1 MTSRFAWPLAV
12 LVVWSVSVGCGGR
25 VDEAAQG
32 SVDGGG
38 ADASSVEPVVY
49 RAGYDGLS
57 VVVIAMHPDTGAV
70 AQFGPVLPLPLLAGQ
85 GYGLDVSTLADGR
98 LVVGASGY
106 TSSTKPG
113 AATPKSAALVGDGTG
128 WKVVASD
135 SCSLTAL
142 ASPGGTLIRA
152 AHTCGEGDSA
162 TEVDEIVT
170 PDGASLWKSAQPW
183 DLLIGMA
190 PDDSYGIV
198 RSNGGLDIW
207 TLAGGEASLTTA
219 SLAID
224 ATFATSMLVGIGTQE
239 TWLDPHGAPVAVAS
253 FDADPSTLA
262 APRPSDT
269 ATSDGL
275 FPFFPDSVQV
285 AGGKLWS
292 LSDRALAPL
301 QTLPS
306 WVTAGAIAAVLPRHY
321 AIASRPNGIALVIV
335 APDGTAAPLYGDP
348 DAAPPVAPYTDI
360 VDVAAQSFTAP
371 RPWVLVEEYRV
382 PTPNAGLAG
391 QRVIDTLIFPG
402 DPATGVLP
410 ESHQLLDITGGDG
423 RIYFPSATG
432 RHVMYLGSGQLRSV
446 DVTTLAD
453 LAAPAKYIL
462 E

>member
-12 LVVWSVSVGCGGR
+12 FFVGGVAVGCGGK
-25 VDEAAQG
+25 VEEDAQG

-38 ADASSVEPVVY
+38 ADTSSVEPVVY

-70 AQFGPVLPLPLLAGQ
+70 SQFGPVLPLPLIAGQ
-85 GYGLDVSTLADGR
+85 GYGLDVSSLADGR
-98 LVVGASGY
+98 LLVGASGY

-113 AATPKSAALVGDGTG
+113 APTPTSAALVGDGTS

-142 ASPGGTLIRA
+142 ASPGGTLIRV
-152 AHTCGEGDSA
+152 AHSCGDGDSA

-170 PDGASLWKSAQPW
+170 PDGASRWKSAQPW

-198 RSNGGLDIW
+198 RNSSGLDIW
-207 TLAGGEASLTTA
+207 TRAGGEASLTT

-224 ATFATSMLVGIGTQE
+224 ATFATSMLVGSGTQE
-239 TWLDPHGAPVAVAS
+239 IWLDPRGAPINVAS
-253 FDADPSTLA
+253 FDPDPSTLA

-269 ATSDGL
+269 MTSDGL

-285 AGGKLWS
+285 SGGKLWS
-292 LSDRALAPL
+292 LSDRAVAPL
-301 QTLPS
+301 QALPS
-306 WVTAGAIAAVLPRHY
+306 WVTAGAVAAVQPGHY
-321 AIASRPNGIALVIV
+321 AIVSRPNGTSLAIV
-335 APDGTAAPLYGDP
+335 APDGTAASLYGDP
-348 DAAPPVAPYTDI
+348 DAAPPVAPFTDI
-360 VDVAAQSFTAP
+360 VTVATESLTAV
-371 RPWVLVEEYRV
+371 RPWILVEEYRV
-382 PTPNAGLAG
+382 PTPNAGLEA
-391 QRVIDTLIFPG
+391 QRVVDTLIFPG
-402 DPATGVLP
+402 DPAAGVLP
-410 ESHQLLDITGGDG
+410 ELHQLLDITGGNG

-432 RHVMYLGSGQLRSV
+432 RHVMYLGSGQLHSI
-446 DVTTLAD
+446 DVSTLTD
-453 LAAPAKYIL
+453 LAAPAKYIF